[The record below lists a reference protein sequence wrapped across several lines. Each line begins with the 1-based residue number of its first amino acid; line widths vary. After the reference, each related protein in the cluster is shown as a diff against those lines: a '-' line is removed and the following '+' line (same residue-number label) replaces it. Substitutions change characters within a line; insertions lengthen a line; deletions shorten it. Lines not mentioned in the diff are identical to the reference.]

1 MNPETKPA
9 RSPLLFIFLTVF
21 IDLLG
26 FGIVI
31 PLLPIYSKYFGASE
45 LELGLLFSCFSGM
58 QFLFAP
64 MWGRVSDRIGRRPV
78 LIGGLVGTAVAYFLF
93 ARAESLMMLY
103 AARLLAGFFGANIS
117 SAQAYIAD
125 VTTAKDR
132 AKGMGLIGAAFG
144 LGFTFGPLLGGILS
158 KHAPGATTL
167 PALPGYLAA
176 GLSLSA
182 AAFGYLKLPEP
193 VRHASAASRAF
204 GMAQLRDAFTNGRI
218 GVLMLLNFLNLFAF
232 SCFEAMFTRFGLAR
246 FPAKFGLDRPIEK
259 ASLDQVLD
267 AAPYAGYYL
276 FAIGIIS
283 AVIQG
288 GLIRR
293 LVPKF
298 GETKLAIAGP
308 LILGLALATIGF
320 AGGVQNWG
328 LVITGC
334 LVMPL
339 GFGLTNPSVAGLISR
354 ASPHDKQGAYLGM
367 SQSAASLARVIGPPV
382 AGVFFAMGP
391 SRPFFASAVVLAVA
405 GAIAVTYRRRYGHTF
420 TDADSGHETA
430 AVFE

>member
-1 MNPETKPA
+1 M
-9 RSPLLFIFLTVF
+9 
-21 IDLLG
+21 
-26 FGIVI
+26 
-31 PLLPIYSKYFGASE
+31 
-45 LELGLLFSCFSGM
+45 
-58 QFLFAP
+58 
-64 MWGRVSDRIGRRPV
+64 
-78 LIGGLVGTAVAYFLF
+78 
-93 ARAESLMMLY
+93 
-103 AARLLAGFFGANIS
+103 
-117 SAQAYIAD
+117 
-125 VTTAKDR
+125 
-132 AKGMGLIGAAFG
+132 
-144 LGFTFGPLLGGILS
+144 
-158 KHAPGATTL
+158 
-167 PALPGYLAA
+167 
-176 GLSLSA
+176 
-182 AAFGYLKLPEP
+182 
-193 VRHASAASRAF
+193 RHASAASRAF
-204 GMAQLRDAFTNGRI
+204 GLAQLRDAFTNGRI

-259 ASLDQVLD
+259 ASLDQVLG

-308 LILGLALATIGF
+308 LILGLALALIGF

-339 GFGLTNPSVAGLISR
+339 GFGLTNPSVTGLISR

-391 SRPFFASAVVLAVA
+391 SRPFFASAAVSPSRA
-405 GAIAVTYRRRYGHTF
+405 RSPSRTGVATYTF
-420 TDADSGHETA
+420 TDADSGRGA
-430 AVFE
+430 AVVLSEPRVNAAAQSVQEALRRPASVSAAPANNYGLRIRSFETPDGGFVAERRAQLRPRRRSWLNGGSPARCSTATATGARRST